1 MTVLPHA
8 DQPEARPDWPLWGE
22 PVLARQ
28 ADVVGSNPA
37 APTTIS
43 TCDPGPSR
51 DGAERSHGAAK
62 APCSKGVTNGRPLA
76 PKLVAL
82 ASERERLLSV
92 GDVADRLGVSPATVY
107 KLCSRGD
114 LGHLRVLN
122 SIRVRMAD
130 LVSFVN
136 SGARRR

>member
-1 MTVLPHA
+1 LV
-8 DQPEARPDWPLWGE
+8 ARLLWE
-22 PVLARQ
+22 Q
-28 ADVVGSNPA
+28 DVVGSNPA

-51 DGAERSHGAAK
+51 EGAERSHGAAK
-62 APCSKGVTNGRPLA
+62 APCSKGVTNGRPLT

-82 ASERERLLSV
+82 VGERERLLSV
-92 GDVADRLGVSPATVY
+92 GDVADRLGVSTAMVY
-107 KLCSRGD
+107 KLCARGD

-130 LVSFVN
+130 LLSFVN
-136 SGARRR
+136 SAPRRR